1 MRLLIAS
8 ALSLPLALAATGCED
23 PSENVTAAK
32 VGKTKEGVEAA
43 GQAVKKAMDV
53 AGAKK
58 FAFSGENSKVGFVGS
73 KVTGSHDGGFKTF
86 SGVVGVDNAR
96 VVAVNVEIDMDST
109 FSDSEKLTGHLKS
122 PDFFNVK
129 ANPKAMFSSTKIEGG
144 ADGKATITGD
154 LTLNGIKKAITFP
167 ATIKVGT
174 DTVNVD
180 SEFSINRRDFN
191 INYAGKANDL
201 IRDGVVIKLDIDAKE
216 KK

>member
-32 VGKTKEGVEAA
+32 VADSKKGVEAA
-43 GQAVKKAMDV
+43 GQAVKKAVDT

-58 FAFSGENSKVGFVGS
+58 FAFSGENSKIGFVGS
-73 KVTGSHDGGFKTF
+73 KVTGSHDGGFKSF
-86 SGVVGVDNAR
+86 SGTVGVDNGR

-109 FSDSEKLTGHLKS
+109 WSDSEKLTGHLKS
-122 PDFFNVK
+122 PDFFNVEK
-129 ANPKAMFSSTKIEGG
+129 NPKAMFASTKVESGD
-144 ADGKATITGD
+144 DGKATVSGD
-154 LTLNGIKKAITFP
+154 LTLNGIKKAISFP

-174 DTVNVD
+174 DVVNVD
-180 SEFSINRRDFN
+180 TEFSINRRDFN